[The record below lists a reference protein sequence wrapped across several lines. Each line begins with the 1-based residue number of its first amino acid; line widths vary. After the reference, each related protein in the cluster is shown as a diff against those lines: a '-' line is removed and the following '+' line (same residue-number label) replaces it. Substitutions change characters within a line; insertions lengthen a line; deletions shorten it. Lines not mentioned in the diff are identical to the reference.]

1 MRAVATSSSAT
12 THLTAAVDRIRGH
25 AEHQRSIVRGDQLV
39 MGFDARDFWAP
50 DEIDKL
56 AAEREIRRVEDVD
69 TRRDREASDE
79 EVDRLLAALDEM

>member
-1 MRAVATSSSAT
+1 MN
-12 THLTAAVDRIRGH
+12 L
-25 AEHQRSIVRGDQLV
+25 RSIVRGDQLV
-39 MGFDARDFWAP
+39 MGFDAGDFWAS

-69 TRRDREASDE
+69 TLRDREASDE